1 MNRLQLLNHHSDKAD
16 LRENGLME
24 VCLAPDSD
32 SLVAKNIK
40 SNLRSGEKLDEPF
53 SFIDMSNGTHEIQRL
68 EHHLT
73 DVKDLTDRLDKAV
86 KSLSM
91 DVRSRWSS
99 RHLPYTKVF
108 ALLIRWEQD
117 DLGVEAE
124 SRALD
129 DLLRRWFNYSTEE
142 WCIPHVS
149 RTDTYMALLNKVNDF
164 LKEHDG
170 PDNLLIIYYGGH
182 ARQDPRYT
190 GPIWYP

>member
-1 MNRLQLLNHHSDKAD
+1 MNRLQLLNHHSDKGD
-16 LRENGLME
+16 LRENGPME
-24 VCLAPDSD
+24 VYPAPDPD
-32 SLVAKNIK
+32 SLAAKKIK
-40 SNLRSGEKLDEPF
+40 SNLRPGEKLDEPF
-53 SFIDMSNGTHEIQRL
+53 SFIDVSSGTHEIQRL

-86 KSLSM
+86 KSLSK
-91 DVRSRWSS
+91 DVRSRWGS
-99 RHLPYTKVF
+99 RHLPYTNVS

-124 SRALD
+124 SRALE

-142 WCIPHVS
+142 WCIPHVP
-149 RTDTYMALLNKVNDF
+149 RAKAYMALLTKVNDF
-164 LKEHDG
+164 LEQHDG
-170 PDNLLIIYYGGH
+170 PENLLIIYYGGH